1 MSEQSNEQLILNE
14 QLPILIHDDV
24 KLSMINNLYNQYRMD
39 IPTIFS
45 NYDLSKEGK
54 ELMKEI
60 KNDIQKNSPNYS
72 NDVDIIINRD
82 KLFIDSSIN
91 IENTIHY
98 RSMPIFYNTVH
109 KYSAYVYIPE
119 IEKYNFHPLLALEKE
134 SKKIIGKSNTYL
146 NDAIYITNMRYDE
159 RYQIYTRLNYVY
171 KRMLELIDKVSLNN
185 CSAITEE
192 CILFVNAFSTQ
203 NIGHDISVTNY
214 LINYY
219 LINIKDRN
227 PNCKIVLLESSK
239 KQPRILEYIE
249 MFIPATQ
256 FIFIDYQNLYLF
268 ENIHI
273 PYSYQF
279 HINEFMD
286 IFSKSYHLAEQKI
299 LEKVLRINDKTE
311 SNDKLLTKYK
321 NKKIFLVKNSSHTV
335 VTTNNVFQC
344 EKVMKYLETSK
355 GYVIINPEKMTL
367 WEIIVYLN
375 NAQKIIV
382 SNGAILYAHQNF
394 FNPRAQIIFI
404 TAINEKPY
412 PSGLNIK
419 YKIKNVPSNNLDK
432 IKDLFL
438 SQIYD

>member
-1 MSEQSNEQLILNE
+1 MTEHQMNMEQTYSK
-14 QLPILIHDDV
+14 LPVLIHDDI
-24 KLSMINNLYNQYRMD
+24 KISTIHNLYNQYRMN
-39 IPTIFS
+39 IPEIYSKF
-45 NYDLSKEGK
+45 DLSFEGK
-54 ELMKEI
+54 KIMNEMK
-60 KNDIQKNSPNYS
+60 KDISTNSPS
-72 NDVDIIINRD
+72 NLSDNDIIINRD

-91 IENTIHY
+91 IDNTLHY

-109 KYSAYVYIPE
+109 KYSAYVFIPE

-146 NDAIYITNMRYDE
+146 NDAIYMTNIRYDE

-171 KRMLELIDKVSLNN
+171 KRMIELIDKVSDKVND
-185 CSAITEE
+185 ITLSITDE
-192 CILFVNAFSTQ
+192 CILFANAFSAQ
-203 NIGHDISVTNY
+203 NIGHDISITNY

-219 LINIKDRN
+219 LINIKERN
-227 PNCKIVLLESSK
+227 PNCKIVLLESTK

-273 PYSYQF
+273 PYSYQY

-286 IFSKSYHLAEQKI
+286 IFTKTYKLAEQKI
-299 LEKVLRINDKTE
+299 MEKMGTDSL
-311 SNDKLLTKYK
+311 STKYK
-321 NKKIFLVKNSSHTV
+321 NKKIFLVKNSTHTV

-344 EKVMKYLETSK
+344 EKVMKYLETTK
-355 GYVIINPEKMTL
+355 GYIIINPEKMSL

-404 TAINEKPY
+404 TSINEKPY
-412 PSGLNIK
+412 PSGLNIN
-419 YKIKNVPSNNLDK
+419 YKIKNVPSNKIDN
-432 IKDLFL
+432 IKDMFL
-438 SQIYD
+438 SQIYE